1 MKVLSLRIAVVVLA
15 VLAFAAM
22 PRTAAADTYTLDGLS
37 LSSFTLGVGS
47 FTATAAPLSGA
58 SQLLTIDNL
67 LGSIPNL
74 FVDDLT
80 TGTIYDFKNDLVG
93 SDSTSLLAEL
103 FGAPA
108 SYTVRYGSVTTSRS
122 TVPEPSSLLLLGAG
136 LIAMAFAGRKLRGA
150 GTADLAA

>member
-1 MKVLSLRIAVVVLA
+1 MKALSLRIGVVVLA

-37 LSSFTLGVGS
+37 IGSFSLGSGS
-47 FTATAAPLSGA
+47 FTVTADPISGA
-58 SQLLTIDNL
+58 SVLLSLDNL

-80 TGTIYDFKNDLVG
+80 TGTVLDFKDDWVG
-93 SDSTSLLAEL
+93 PDSTSLLALL

-108 SYTVRYGSVTTSRS
+108 SYTVSFS
-122 TVPEPSSLLLLGAG
+122 TVTSSAVAPEPSSLLMLGAG
-136 LIAMAFAGRKLRGA
+136 LIALAFAGRKLRGA
-150 GTADLAA
+150 RSAQAA